1 MMSRQNL
8 TYWSAL
14 ALMPGL
20 STRQKN
26 AIYVRCYTAIPRID
40 IIELFENQEVW
51 EQLKFTEAE
60 RSAFTAARENI
71 ASTAFIT
78 ENLLAQGYKI
88 IPFDTP
94 EYSHALKANLKQGA
108 PTILY
113 TKGDVSLMNTL
124 STAIVGSRNA
134 DTTSLEFTRN
144 VVSKAVAS
152 ERVIVSGYAKGVDR
166 QALDA
171 CLDCGGKSIIVLPQG
186 ITTFASGFKQY
197 YKRILNGELLV
208 VSSFPPQM
216 PWSVSC
222 AMARNSIIYGMAN
235 DIYVAQSDD
244 KGGTWAGVLDGL
256 HKKRRI
262 YVRNPLPD
270 EKNANALL
278 VQKGCIAVDMQ
289 GNILTSCNYPMPT
302 ELNLDLVSEDA
313 TTYTPPEDEILR
325 VLSEYNDLTAKQ
337 IQTKTKL
344 NISESKIRDILRK
357 SDAVGCRKIRST
369 NHYYLHNK
377 QNGLPNLDF

>member
-1 MMSRQNL
+1 MNQREL
-8 TYWSAL
+8 TYWNAL

-20 STRQKN
+20 STRKKN
-26 AIYVRCYTAIPRID
+26 AIYVRCYTAIPRIN
-40 IIELFENQEVW
+40 IIELFENQQVW
-51 EQLKFTEAE
+51 DQIHLTYAE
-60 RSAFTAARENI
+60 RSAFATACDSI

-88 IPFDTP
+88 IPFDAP
-94 EYSHALKANLKQGA
+94 EYSHALKANLKQGT

-113 TKGDVSLMNTL
+113 TKGEVSLMNTL

-144 VVSKAVAS
+144 VVSMAVAS
-152 ERVIVSGYAKGVDR
+152 GRVIVSGYAKGVDR
-166 QALDA
+166 QALDV

-208 VSSFPPQM
+208 VSCFPPQM
-216 PWSVSC
+216 PWSISC

-256 HKKRRI
+256 HKNRRI

-278 VQKGCIAVDMQ
+278 VQKGCIAVDMH

-302 ELNLDLVSEDA
+302 DLTLDLVSDEA
-313 TTYTPPEDEILR
+313 TTYSSPKDEILR

-337 IQTKTKL
+337 IRTKAKL
-344 NISESKIRDILRK
+344 NISESKIRGILRK

-377 QNGLPNLDF
+377 PNGLPNLDF